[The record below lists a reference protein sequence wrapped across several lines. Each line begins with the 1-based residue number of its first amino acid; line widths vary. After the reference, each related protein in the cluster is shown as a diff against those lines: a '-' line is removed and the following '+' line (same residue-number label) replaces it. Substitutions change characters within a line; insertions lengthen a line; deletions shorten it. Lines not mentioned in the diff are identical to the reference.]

1 MGQRAVH
8 AKGGIR
14 MIIVSQ
20 NKERVLWFG
29 RAFNALEYNE
39 DISKKGKQ
47 ETVRHTI
54 CISDGCLEEIAEY
67 DSKERCLA
75 VLKDFCGTYEE
86 ECYTNEFFNQSA
98 QAQRPATYR
107 KNIVYQ
113 FPEK

>member
-75 VLKDFCGTYEE
+75 VLKDFCLSLIHISEPT
-86 ECYTNEFFNQSA
+86 
-98 QAQRPATYR
+98 RPY
-107 KNIVYQ
+107 
-113 FPEK
+113 

>member
-1 MGQRAVH
+1 
-8 AKGGIR
+8 

-54 CISDGCLEEIAEY
+54 CISDGCLEETFDGVSVEY
-67 DSKERCLA
+67 FD
-75 VLKDFCGTYEE
+75 
-86 ECYTNEFFNQSA
+86 QSA